1 MGSNYLQSHVMYL
14 LADDSVPAA
23 ACEHLYPEQETPV
36 PRGAAPAPAGRDT
49 AQSYGRG
56 KNIFLWFPVWLGKRA
71 FTITIFPSKC
81 YYILSRK

>member
-1 MGSNYLQSHVMYL
+1 MYL
-14 LADDSVPAA
+14 LPDDSVPAA
-23 ACEHLYPEQETPV
+23 AGEHLDPQPEAPV
-36 PRGAAPAPAGRDT
+36 PHRAAPAAAGQPHSP
-49 AQSYGRG
+49 AQSYCRG